1 MGRHGRLA
9 AAILSLLALLVLHA
23 LDHSLRQEAKVPA
36 EASTGAAV
44 AFVAA
49 VAALALALAGSRL
62 APLAAALVGLG
73 TAAGFVAVH
82 VLPEWSA
89 ASQPYADIDADALS
103 WVAMLVPALA
113 AAGVGVLGLRSL
125 RRR

>member
-1 MGRHGRLA
+1 V
-9 AAILSLLALLVLHA
+9 LLALLVVHSLDHA
-23 LDHSLRQEAKVPA
+23 LRQDARVPA
-36 EASTGAAV
+36 EASTGGAV

-49 VAALALALAGSRL
+49 VLALALAVAGSRL
-62 APLAAALVGLG
+62 APLASTLVGLG

-89 ASQPYADIDADALS
+89 ASQPYADIDVDALS

-113 AAGVGVLGLRSL
+113 AAGVGVLGLRLLS
-125 RRR
+125 RR

>member
-1 MGRHGRLA
+1 M
-9 AAILSLLALLVLHA
+9 LLALLVVHSLDHA
-23 LDHSLRQEAKVPA
+23 LRQDARVPA
-36 EASTGAAV
+36 EASTGGAV

-49 VAALALALAGSRL
+49 VLALALAVAGSRL
-62 APLAAALVGLG
+62 APLASTLVGLG

-89 ASQPYADIDADALS
+89 ASQPYADIDVDALS

-113 AAGVGVLGLRSL
+113 AAGVGVLGLRLLS
-125 RRR
+125 RR